1 MLHLWR
7 LEKTF
12 LKDLVNAYPE
22 PRPSVSTVSTL
33 LRTLERKGFVTHKA
47 YSKTFEYYPLIVRRN
62 YLQAYFKDFL
72 NKYFDGSY
80 EALFSFLSEET
91 QMEVRM
97 PPPEGEEVIHEKVEL
112 SEAEKDAMRVQ
123 LSLF

>member
-12 LKDLVNAYPE
+12 LKDLVNSYVE

-47 YSKTFEYYPLIVRRN
+47 YSKTFEYYPLVTRRN
-62 YLQAYFKDFL
+62 YLQAYFKDL
-72 NKYFDGSY
+72 LTKYFDGSY

-91 QMEVRM
+91 RMEVRL
-97 PPPEGEEVIHEKVEL
+97 PVPEGEEA
-112 SEAEKDAMRVQ
+112 AEERAPISDEERERMRVQ